1 MGKRG
6 PQPRAGE
13 ECGGEACGRAKGTE
27 AKESKWPA
35 LAKMVK
41 QYFAAP
47 ASSKGVERVFSA
59 AGNMHGDLQKSAK
72 DSTLDRWSTHSLRRS
87 IQIETL
93 KKTSLSFEGRLEAWR
108 VGFNSWGKGRGA
120 TAYLAVSLWG
130 VWRVGGSAR
139 AQLTGTWSQLT
150 GMGGFQNYQL
160 DSVTVFKTAC

>member
-1 MGKRG
+1 MGRT
-6 PQPRAGE
+6 GE

-27 AKESKWPA
+27 AKESKWSA

-47 ASSKGVERVFSA
+47 ASSTGVERVFSVGRLA
-59 AGNMHGDLQKSAK
+59 RCNCMATSRSRARTQP
-72 DSTLDRWSTHSLRRS
+72 STLDRWSTHSLRRS

-120 TAYLAVSLWG
+120 TAYLAVSLG
-130 VWRVGGSAR
+130 RVACGGQRTSAVN
-139 AQLTGTWSQLT
+139 WHVEPVNWH
-150 GMGGFQNYQL
+150 GGFPKL
-160 DSVTVFKTAC
+160 ST

>member
-1 MGKRG
+1 MG
-6 PQPRAGE
+6 AN
-13 ECGGEACGRAKGTE
+13 GEAWAAAVEIKVLAWWQ

-47 ASSKGVERVFSA
+47 ASSKGVERVFLA

-87 IQIETL
+87 IQIEIL

-120 TAYLAVSLWG
+120 TAYLAVSLG
-130 VWRVGGSAR
+130 RVVCVGQRTSAIN
-139 AQLTGTWSQLT
+139 WHVEPVNWH
-150 GMGGFQNYQL
+150 GGFPKL
-160 DSVTVFKTAC
+160 ST

>member
-1 MGKRG
+1 LGKRG

-27 AKESKWPA
+27 AKESKWSA

-47 ASSKGVERVFSA
+47 ASSTGVERVFSA
-59 AGNMHGDLQKSAK
+59 AGKMHGDLQKSGK

-120 TAYLAVSLWG
+120 TAYLAVSLG
-130 VWRVGGSAR
+130 RVACGGQRTSAVN
-139 AQLTGTWSQLT
+139 WHVEPVNWH
-150 GMGGFQNYQL
+150 GGFPKL
-160 DSVTVFKTAC
+160 ST

>member
-1 MGKRG
+1 MGAR
-6 PQPRAGE
+6 P
-13 ECGGEACGRAKGTE
+13 
-27 AKESKWPA
+27 
-35 LAKMVK
+35 
-41 QYFAAP
+41 
-47 ASSKGVERVFSA
+47 
-59 AGNMHGDLQKSAK
+59 HGDLQKSGK

-130 VWRVGGSAR
+130 VWRVGLGGSAR

-150 GMGGFQNYQL
+150 GMGVFQNYQL